1 MLKRK
6 RRPSGRRFYGC
17 VRLLLLAHVQHQI
30 VIDELEAA
38 LLDDLFLAFLD
49 LGVHELD
56 DLAGID
62 ADHVIVVTAVG
73 QLEHRVTTVEVVTD
87 HQARGLELGQHA
99 IDGCQ
104 TYVLASLHQ
113 RFINILGAHVALLG
127 GIEHLEDL
135 DARQRDLE
143 SGFAQF
149 AIFNHVCFL
158 GAECFAA
165 SLNAGMIGIS
175 SLSQDSGSHP
185 PMQNAKL
192 MLTSLA
198 FALGLAA
205 LAGCSFPGVYKID
218 IQQGNVVTQDMI
230 DQLKPGMTRRQVRFI
245 MGNPLIV
252 DTFHPNRWDY
262 LYSIQPGGGQ
272 RQQERMSLYFGAN
285 DQLIGLNGD
294 FMPGVSRD
302 ESILGKD
309 GVTPPLAP
317 EAPQQ
322 QPQQP
327 KDEPA
332 KPGSVEEQIQKEVDQ
347 VETVPVP
354 TPEPLDKNPQ

>member
-1 MLKRK
+1 M
-6 RRPSGRRFYGC
+6 
-17 VRLLLLAHVQHQI
+17 
-30 VIDELEAA
+30 IDEIEAA
-38 LLDDLFLAFLD
+38 LVDDLPLALLD
-49 LGVHELD
+49 FRVHELD
-56 DLAGID
+56 DFAGID
-62 ADHVIVVTAVG
+62 ANHVVVVAAVG
-73 QLEHRVTTVEVVTD
+73 KFEDSMTAVEVVAN
-87 HQARGLELGQHA
+87 HQAGGLELGQHA
-99 IDGCQ
+99 IDSGQ
-104 TYVLASLHQ
+104 TYVLARLHQ
-113 RFINILGAHVALLG
+113 RFVDILGAHVALLG

-135 DARQRDLE
+135 DARQRDFQ
-143 SGFAQF
+143 SDFAQL

-165 SLNAGMIGIS
+165 SFNAGMIGVS

-185 PMQNAKL
+185 SMQNAKL

-272 RQQERMSLYFGAN
+272 RQQERMSLYFSDS
-285 DQLIGLNGD
+285 DQLVGLNGD

-302 ESILGKD
+302 ESILGKE
-309 GVTPPLAP
+309 GSPATTPSQPT
-317 EAPQQ
+317 QQ
-322 QPQQP
+322 QPEQP
-327 KDEPA
+327 QEEPA

-354 TPEPLDKNPQ
+354 TPEPLDTNPQ